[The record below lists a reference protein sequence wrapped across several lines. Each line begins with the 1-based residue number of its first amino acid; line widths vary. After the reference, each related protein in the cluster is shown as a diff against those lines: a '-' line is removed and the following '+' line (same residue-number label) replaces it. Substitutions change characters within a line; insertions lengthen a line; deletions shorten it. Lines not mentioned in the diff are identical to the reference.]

1 MIYSA
6 AIKVDCWIF
15 SFSIDS
21 YDISMRIQC
30 ILFLFWELI
39 ICSSLYNSLFSLLD
53 AVMQEEVI
61 LPAEDDVTV
70 LNKPVQTK
78 YYEPPAS
85 HDHPARDYDF

>member
-1 MIYSA
+1 M
-6 AIKVDCWIF
+6 F
-15 SFSIDS
+15 
-21 YDISMRIQC
+21 
-30 ILFLFWELI
+30 
-39 ICSSLYNSLFSLLD
+39 YNYIFSLLD